1 MQWKRAMKKD
11 CTFRKAMET
20 QKELQDSEGFDLLE
34 STELAINCGNSIS
47 ISWNFVVFPLTKR
60 LWNYA

>member
-20 QKELQDSEGFDLLE
+20 QKELQDSEGFDFLE
-34 STELAINCGNSIS
+34 STELAIN
-47 ISWNFVVFPLTKR
+47 
-60 LWNYA
+60 